1 MSSYGEC
8 RKPTAVRRPFKDRR
22 LARGAWRRTTKR
34 PLREGWMRRREFI
47 AGLGGAAAWPL
58 VARAQQQAM
67 PVIGYL
73 SSRSPGESA
82 SVVEAFRQG
91 LHEAGYIEGQN
102 VAIEF
107 RWAEGQFDRLPAMVA
122 E

>member
-1 MSSYGEC
+1 
-8 RKPTAVRRPFKDRR
+8 
-22 LARGAWRRTTKR
+22 
-34 PLREGWMRRREFI
+34 MRRREFI
-47 AGLGGAAAWPL
+47 AALGGAAAWPI

-122 E
+122 DSSPVRWR